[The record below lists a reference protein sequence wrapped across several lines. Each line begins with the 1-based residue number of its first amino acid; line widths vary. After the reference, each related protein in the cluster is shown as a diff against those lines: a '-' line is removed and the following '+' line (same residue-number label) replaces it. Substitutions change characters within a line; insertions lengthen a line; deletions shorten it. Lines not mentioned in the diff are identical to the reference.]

1 MRSYTINMNA
11 VAVTGAITLLQYK
24 AGSSNTAKILRVQVT
39 QSNQTSSAQQTVA
52 ILRKSGAAT
61 VTSYTPRLIDPGDS
75 AAGGAGST
83 TGTGTNA
90 SGEGTNGDIL
100 LEQDFNVLNGWLY
113 LPTPEERII
122 IAPSGIVGVTFTSAP
137 GSSMTVDAVM
147 VIGEEG

>member
-1 MRSYTINMNA
+1 MRSYTINMNG
-11 VAVTGAITLLQYK
+11 VAVTSAITLLQYK
-24 AGSSNTAKILRVQVT
+24 AGSSNIAKILRVQVT
-39 QSNQTSSAQQTVA
+39 QSNQSSSAQQTVA

-75 AAGGAGST
+75 AAGGVGGT
-83 TGTGTNA
+83 TATGTNA

-100 LEQDFNVLNGWLY
+100 LQQDFNVLNGWLY
-113 LPTPEERII
+113 VPTPEERIV
-122 IAPSGIVGVTFTSAP
+122 IAPSGIVGITFINAP